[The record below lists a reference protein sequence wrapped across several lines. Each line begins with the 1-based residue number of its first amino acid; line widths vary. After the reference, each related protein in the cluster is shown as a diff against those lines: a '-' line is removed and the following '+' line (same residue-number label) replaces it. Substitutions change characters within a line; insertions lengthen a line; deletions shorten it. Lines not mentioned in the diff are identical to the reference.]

1 MVELIVDD
9 KQEEEVSPDTFYV
22 KPDSLNKMNL
32 VSPNSFEKATVRNC
46 PVMYLT
52 PFNLQN
58 IYVSLKKGATVTI
71 YIHEP
76 ILVLQEYDARTL
88 EANAEI
94 AGFKDIRTGTAVVY
108 CEDLGTKIE
117 TIAYTLTK

>member
-1 MVELIVDD
+1 MVELIVDN
-9 KQEEEVSPDTFYV
+9 KIEEEVSPDTYYV
-22 KPDSLNKMNL
+22 KPDGLSKINL
-32 VSPNSFEKATVRNC
+32 VSPCSFDKATVRNC

-52 PFNLQN
+52 PHNLQN
-58 IYVSLKKGATVTI
+58 IFASLKKGATATI

-76 ILVLQEYDARTL
+76 LLVLQEYDARTL
-88 EANAEI
+88 EANAEV

>member
-22 KPDSLNKMNL
+22 KPDGLSKMNL
-32 VSPNSFEKATVRNC
+32 VSPGSFEKATVRNC

-58 IYVSLKKGATVTI
+58 IYASLKKGATATI

-76 ILVLQEYDARTL
+76 ILVLQEYDARAL
-88 EANAEI
+88 EANAEL
-94 AGFKDIRTGTAVVY
+94 AGFRDIKTGTAVVY
-108 CEDLGTKIE
+108 CEDLGTKVE